1 MAIVSSFGVV
11 ARSLQGSATHRMPIH
26 IENETYNRQRSIVP
40 LEDLVPET
48 SPDSWVAPS
57 ATVIGDVDIGDKV
70 R

>member
-1 MAIVSSFGVV
+1 
-11 ARSLQGSATHRMPIH
+11 MPIH